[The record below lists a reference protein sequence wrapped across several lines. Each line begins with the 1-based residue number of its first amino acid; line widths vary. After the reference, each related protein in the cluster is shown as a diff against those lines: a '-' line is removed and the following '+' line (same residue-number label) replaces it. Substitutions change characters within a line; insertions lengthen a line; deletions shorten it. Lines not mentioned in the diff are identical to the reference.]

1 MFDKIPQCIGNLTSL
16 EELAIYHLQ
25 CHSSNGEMLHGGSS
39 GDTVTALDWGA
50 WYRIA
55 LGAAEGL
62 RYLHADCKP
71 RVVHRDIKSNNS
83 LLDEEMEAHV
93 GDFGLAK
100 LIDFSNNSKTT
111 SHQPPGMKLVFCNF
125 PFRIR

>member
-62 RYLHADCKP
+62 RYLHADC
-71 RVVHRDIKSNNS
+71 NS